1 MRKEQI
7 LKQIVEDE
15 ALKKKHWPDFETPGI
30 KDEHYDYTAEIIKP
44 IQKNQKLKILYEII
58 ISQDDSVHRNWSKI
72 EKMLNL

>member
-30 KDEHYDYTAEIIKP
+30 KHEHHDYTAEIIKP
-44 IQKNQKLKILYEII
+44 NQKNQKLKILYEII
-58 ISQDDSVHRNWSKI
+58 INPDDSVHRNWSKI